1 LDLVS
6 RAPGDFA
13 IKAFDI
19 EGVKLNIFN
28 RYRALLNQAEH
39 ESPTGTTFIETIRP
53 FLTFYRDLPDYAKST
68 IKLSKKAIALRQAIA
83 FSKDPEETF
92 FDHFPKA
99 LGFTIPQLQK
109 SEKELEL
116 FVNQLKEGIKEIR
129 TAYEALLND
138 FESYIWEEATGEQY
152 EFPAYKV
159 NLQKRFHQIKR
170 HLLLP
175 YQRVFIQRINS
186 ELDDRS
192 AWLNSI
198 AQACIGKALDVIKD
212 EEKDIL
218 LKSSGTPYM
227 SWIICVK

>member
-1 LDLVS
+1 
-6 RAPGDFA
+6 
-13 IKAFDI
+13 
-19 EGVKLNIFN
+19 
-28 RYRALLNQAEH
+28 
-39 ESPTGTTFIETIRP
+39 
-53 FLTFYRDLPDYAKST
+53 
-68 IKLSKKAIALRQAIA
+68 
-83 FSKDPEETF
+83 
-92 FDHFPKA
+92 
-99 LGFTIPQLQK
+99 LQK

-218 LKSSGTPYM
+218 FEKFRDTIHELDNLCEISMSGFDENKEIAFKLEVTSFVKGLQSNLVRLPKTKNKAFVQLQSTMKSKLTNDKQLNIATLAILLEELLKDG
-227 SWIICVK
+227 K